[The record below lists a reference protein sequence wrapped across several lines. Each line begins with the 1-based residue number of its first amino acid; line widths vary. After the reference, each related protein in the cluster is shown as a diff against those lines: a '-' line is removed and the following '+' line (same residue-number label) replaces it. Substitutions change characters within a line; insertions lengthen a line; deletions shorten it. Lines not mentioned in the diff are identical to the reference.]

1 MVWVKCIY
9 RCHHRGPLV
18 FHSLNIA
25 QYSSN
30 DCNVAW
36 LLKPLFLKTRS
47 ISIEVIIALIA
58 RPPADELLVEGS
70 VCGK

>member
-1 MVWVKCIY
+1 M
-9 RCHHRGPLV
+9 HL
-18 FHSLNIA
+18 LNIA

-30 DCNVAW
+30 DCDVAL

-47 ISIEVIIALIA
+47 ISTEVIIALIA